1 MNGTRRLL
9 LSHNVTFNVQL
20 ETNVAE
26 RKRLLLGAQLA
37 DAADI
42 VIVQVD
48 AHELLLVHS
57 ALGRVQRGAT
67 SDGTVIS
74 TAPHAKP
81 RLPRA

>member
-9 LSHNVTFNVQL
+9 LSHNVTFNIQL

-57 ALGRVQRGAT
+57 ALGRVQSGAT